1 MRVLHIGLILFCLSL
16 KLPAADA
23 PTPLG
28 ALLDEA
34 TRNNPEILAARRGW
48 QAATQV
54 PSQVSTLPDPQV
66 TVQSFSVGSPRPF
79 AGYSNSSF
87 AYIGFGVSQDFPY
100 PGKLK
105 LKGEAAQ
112 QDADISRDKVEAV
125 RRSVLQQIKEAYFQT
140 AYSQQTLEVLDRNGK
155 LLDQIEKIADAR
167 YRVGQGKQ
175 QDVLKAQLE
184 KTKLLRE
191 VAHHHE
197 LMETQQALLM
207 KLLNR
212 PPGSPEITTEP
223 LVETPLR
230 YTSDELLEKVRA
242 QNPEVAT
249 QQEMVKKQSL
259 QVEIAR
265 KDRYPDFS
273 VQYMWQRTGPSFP
286 SYYMLTLSA
295 RLPIYRRR
303 KLNPEMTQ
311 AAEELNRSQRE
322 YESQVQ
328 TAYFDVRN
336 QYIAAETASQML
348 KIYREGLIP
357 QALATYQSGLASYQT
372 GSLDFESLFSTFL
385 DVLNFDGE
393 YWKTLMEHETALAR
407 IGRHRHRTQLRN
419 ANATLSNRFLRA
431 TGTNDCSGRRPRI
444 PVD

>member
-1 MRVLHIGLILFCLSL
+1 LALELS
-16 KLPAADA
+16 AADL
-23 PTPLG
+23 PTPLS

-34 TRNNPEILAARRGW
+34 TRNNPDILAARRGW

-54 PSQVSTLPDPQV
+54 SSQVSTPPDPQV
-66 TVQSFSVGSPRPF
+66 TIQHVSVGSPRPF
-79 AGYSNSSF
+79 AGYSNSDF
-87 AYIGFGVSQDFPY
+87 AYIGFGISQDLPY

-112 QDADISRDKVEAV
+112 QDAAVGREKLETV
-125 RRSVLQQIKEAYFQT
+125 RRSVLQQVKDAYFQI
-140 AYSQQTLEVLDRNGK
+140 AYVQQTLEVLDRNGK
-155 LLDQIEKIADAR
+155 LLEQIEKIADAR
-167 YRVGQGKQ
+167 YRVGEGSQ

-184 KTKLLRE
+184 RTKLLRE

-197 LMETQQALLM
+197 LMDKQQAQLI

-212 PPGSPEITTEP
+212 PPGAPELSTEP

-230 YTSDELLEKVRA
+230 YTSNELLEKVRTE
-242 QNPEVAT
+242 NPEVAS

-273 VQYMWQRTGPSFP
+273 VQYMWQHTGDQSRD
-286 SYYMLTLSA
+286 YYMLSFSA
-295 RLPIYRRR
+295 RIPIYRRR
-303 KLNPEMTQ
+303 KLNPEMNQ
-311 AAEELNRSQRE
+311 AVEELNRSRRE
-322 YESQVQ
+322 YESRVQ
-328 TAYFDVRN
+328 SSYFDIRN
-336 QYIAAETASQML
+336 QYIAADTASQML

-357 QALATYQSGLASYQT
+357 QALATYQAGLASYQT
-372 GSLDFESLFSTFL
+372 GTLDFESLFSTFM

-407 IGRHRHRTQLRN
+407 IEQI
-419 ANATLSNRFLRA
+419 
-431 TGTNDCSGRRPRI
+431 TGVPLN
-444 PVD
+444 

>member
-1 MRVLHIGLILFCLSL
+1 MKIFEASFILLFSTL
-16 KLPAADA
+16 KLLAADQ
-23 PTPLG
+23 PTPLS

-34 TRNNPEILAARRGW
+34 TRNNPDILAARRGW

-54 PSQVSTLPDPQV
+54 PSQVATPPDPQV
-66 TVQSFSVGSPRPF
+66 TIQHVSVGSPRPF
-79 AGYSNSSF
+79 AGFSNSDF
-87 AYIGFGVSQDFPY
+87 AYIGFGISQDLPY

-112 QDADISRDKVEAV
+112 QDAAVGREKLEAV
-125 RRSVLQQIKEAYFQT
+125 RRSVLQQVKDAYFQI
-140 AYSQQTLEVLDRNGK
+140 AYVQQTLEVLDRNGK
-155 LLDQIEKIADAR
+155 LLEQIEKIADGR
-167 YRVGQGKQ
+167 YRVGEGSQ

-184 KTKLLRE
+184 RTKLLRE

-197 LMETQQALLM
+197 LMDTQQAQLI

-212 PPGSPEITTEP
+212 PPGSPELSAEP

-230 YTSDELLEKVRA
+230 YTSNELLEKVRTE
-242 QNPEVAT
+242 NPEVAS

-273 VQYMWQRTGPSFP
+273 VQYMWQHTSEQSRD
-286 SYYMLTLSA
+286 YYMLSFSA
-295 RLPIYRRR
+295 RIPIYRRR
-303 KLNPEMTQ
+303 KLNPEMNQ
-311 AAEELNRSQRE
+311 AVEELNRSRRE

-328 TAYFDVRN
+328 SSYFDVRN
-336 QYIAAETASQML
+336 QYIAADTASQML

-357 QALATYQSGLASYQT
+357 QALATYQAGLASYQT
-372 GSLDFESLFSTFL
+372 GTLDFESLFSTFM

-407 IGRHRHRTQLRN
+407 IEQI
-419 ANATLSNRFLRA
+419 
-431 TGTNDCSGRRPRI
+431 TGVPLN
-444 PVD
+444 

>member
-1 MRVLHIGLILFCLSL
+1 MKTFKAIFIMLFVALTLS
-16 KLPAADA
+16 AADQ
-23 PTPLG
+23 PTPLS

-34 TRNNPEILAARRGW
+34 TRNNPDILAARRGW
-48 QAATQV
+48 QAASQV
-54 PSQVSTLPDPQV
+54 PSQVATPPDPQV
-66 TVQSFSVGSPRPF
+66 TIQHVSVGSPRPF
-79 AGYSNSSF
+79 AGFSNSDF
-87 AYIGFGVSQDFPY
+87 AYIGFGISQDLPY

-112 QDADISRDKVEAV
+112 QDAAVGREKLEAV
-125 RRSVLQQIKEAYFQT
+125 RRSVLQRVKDAYFQI
-140 AYSQQTLEVLDRNGK
+140 AYVQQTLEVLDRNGK
-155 LLDQIEKIADAR
+155 LLEQIEKIADGR
-167 YRVGQGKQ
+167 YRVGEGSQ

-184 KTKLLRE
+184 RTKLLRE

-197 LMETQQALLM
+197 LMGTQQAQLI

-212 PPGSPEITTEP
+212 PPGSPEISTEP

-230 YTSDELLEKVRA
+230 YTSNELLEKVRSE
-242 QNPEVAT
+242 NPEVAT

-273 VQYMWQRTGPSFP
+273 VQYMWQHTGEQSRD
-286 SYYMLTLSA
+286 YYMLSFSA
-295 RLPIYRRR
+295 RIPIYRRR
-303 KLNPEMTQ
+303 KLNPEMNQ
-311 AAEELNRSQRE
+311 AVEELNRSRRE

-328 TAYFDVRN
+328 SSYFDVRN
-336 QYIAAETASQML
+336 QYIAADTASQML

-357 QALATYQSGLASYQT
+357 QALATYQAGLASYQT
-372 GSLDFESLFSTFL
+372 GTLDFESLFSTFM

-407 IGRHRHRTQLRN
+407 IEQI
-419 ANATLSNRFLRA
+419 
-431 TGTNDCSGRRPRI
+431 TGVPLN
-444 PVD
+444 

>member
-1 MRVLHIGLILFCLSL
+1 MRFLKASFLVFWLSL
-16 KLPAADA
+16 NLPAADT
-23 PTPLG
+23 PTPLS

-34 TRNNPEILAARRGW
+34 TRNNPDILAARRGW

-112 QDADISRDKVEAV
+112 QDAAISRDKLETV
-125 RRSVLQQIKEAYFQT
+125 RRSVLQQVKEAYFQT
-140 AYSQQTLEVLDRNGK
+140 AYIQQTLEVLDRNGR
-155 LLDQIEKIADAR
+155 LLDQVEKIADAR
-167 YRVGQGKQ
+167 YRVGQGSQ

-197 LMETQQALLM
+197 LMSTQQALLI

-212 PPGSPEITTEP
+212 PPESPEITTEP

-230 YTSDELLEKVRA
+230 YTSDELMEKVRG
-242 QNPEVAT
+242 QNPEIASYH
-249 QQEMVKKQSL
+249 EMVKRQSL
-259 QVEIAR
+259 QVEMAR

-286 SYYMLTLSA
+286 SYYMLTFSA
-295 RLPIYRRR
+295 RLPVYRRR

-311 AAEELNRSQRE
+311 ATDELNRSQRE

-357 QALATYQSGLASYQT
+357 QALATYRSGLASYQT
-372 GSLDFESLFSTFL
+372 GSLDFESLFSAFL

-407 IGRHRHRTQLRN
+407 IEQV
-419 ANATLSNRFLRA
+419 
-431 TGTNDCSGRRPRI
+431 TGVALN
-444 PVD
+444 

>member
-1 MRVLHIGLILFCLSL
+1 MRFVGMSWVLLAIAL
-16 KLPAADA
+16 KLNAADPPVSLSA
-23 PTPLG
+23 VLE
-28 ALLDEA
+28 EA
-34 TRNNPEILAARRGW
+34 SRNNPDILASRRGW

-54 PSQVSTLPDPQV
+54 PTQVSTLPDPQV

-79 AGYSNSSF
+79 AGFSNSEF
-87 AYIGFGVSQDFPY
+87 AYIGFGVSQDIPY

-112 QDADISRDKVEAV
+112 QDAAISRDKLESV
-125 RRSVLQQIKEAYFQT
+125 RRSVLQQVKETYFQIG
-140 AYSQQTLEVLDRNGK
+140 YVQQTLEVLDRNSK
-155 LLDQIEKIADAR
+155 LLEQIEKIADAR
-167 YRVGQGKQ
+167 YRVGQGSQ

-184 KTKLLRE
+184 RTKLLRE

-197 LMETQQALLM
+197 LMDTQQALLM

-212 PPGSPEITTEP
+212 PPGSREITTEP
-223 LVETPLR
+223 LIETPLR
-230 YTSDELLEKVRA
+230 YTSDELLEKVRNT
-242 QNPEVAT
+242 NPEIAS
-249 QQEMVKKQSL
+249 QEEMVKRQSL
-259 QVEIAR
+259 QVEMAR

-286 SYYMLTLSA
+286 SFYVLTFSA
-295 RLPIYRRR
+295 RVPIYRRR
-303 KLNPEMTQ
+303 KLNPETTQ
-311 AAEELNRSQRE
+311 AVEELNRSERE

-328 TAYFDVRN
+328 SAFFDVRN

-357 QALATYQSGLASYQT
+357 QALATYRAGLVSYQT
-372 GSLDFESLFSTFL
+372 GSLDFESLFSSFM

-407 IGRHRHRTQLRN
+407 IEQI
-419 ANATLSNRFLRA
+419 
-431 TGTNDCSGRRPRI
+431 TGVSIR
-444 PVD
+444 

>member
-1 MRVLHIGLILFCLSL
+1 MRLFQAGAIVLLLVPA
-16 KLPAADA
+16 LPAADL
-23 PTPLG
+23 PTPLS

-34 TRNNPEILAARRGW
+34 ARSNPDIQATRLGW

-66 TVQSFSVGSPRPF
+66 TFQHFSVGSPRPF
-79 AGYSNSSF
+79 AGYSNSDF
-87 AYIGFGVSQDFPY
+87 AYVGLGISQDLPY

-112 QDADISRDKVEAV
+112 QDAAISRNKLEAV
-125 RRSVLQQIKEAYFQT
+125 RRTVLQQIKEAYYQI
-140 AYSQQTLEVLDRNGK
+140 AYVQQTLEVLDRNGK
-155 LLDQIEKIADAR
+155 LLEQLEKIADAR
-167 YRVGQGKQ
+167 YRVGEGSQ
-175 QDVLKAQLE
+175 QDILKSQLE
-184 KTKLLRE
+184 RTKLLRE

-197 LMETQQALLM
+197 LMNSQQALLR

-212 PPGSPEITTEP
+212 PPGSPDISTEP
-223 LVETPLR
+223 LVETPLV
-230 YTSDELLEKVRA
+230 YTSDELLAKVRTE
-242 QNPEVAT
+242 NPEVAS
-249 QQEMVKKQSL
+249 QQETVKKQSL

-273 VQYMWQRTGPSFP
+273 VQYMWQHTAEPFRD
-286 SYYMLTLSA
+286 YYMLSVSA
-295 RLPIYRRR
+295 RIPIYRRR

-311 AAEELNRSQRE
+311 AVEELNRSRRE
-322 YESQVQ
+322 YESQIQ

-336 QYIAAETASQML
+336 QYLAAETASQML

-357 QALATYQSGLASYQT
+357 QALAAYQSGLTSYQS
-372 GSLDFESLFSTFL
+372 GGVDFETLFSSFL

-407 IGRHRHRTQLRN
+407 IEQI
-419 ANATLSNRFLRA
+419 
-431 TGTNDCSGRRPRI
+431 TGVPLN
-444 PVD
+444 

>member
-1 MRVLHIGLILFCLSL
+1 VKVLNASVFLFCVSLSL
-16 KLPAADA
+16 PAKDA
-23 PTPLG
+23 PTPL
-28 ALLDEA
+28 ASLLNEA
-34 TRNNPEILAARRGW
+34 ARNNPDILAARRGW

-54 PSQVSTLPDPQV
+54 PSQASTLPDPQV

-79 AGYSNSSF
+79 AGYSNSGF
-87 AYIGFGVSQDFPY
+87 AYIGLGVSQDFPY

-112 QDADISRDKVEAV
+112 QDAAICRDKLDAV
-125 RRSVLQQIKEAYFQT
+125 QRSVLQQVKEAYFQT
-140 AYSQQTLEVLDRNGK
+140 AYIQQTLEVLDRNGK

-191 VAHHHE
+191 FAHHHE
-197 LMETQQALLM
+197 LMGTQQAVLL

-265 KDRYPDFS
+265 KDRYPNFS

-286 SYYMLTLSA
+286 SYYMLTFSA

-311 AAEELNRSQRE
+311 AVEELNRSQRE

-393 YWKTLMEHETALAR
+393 YWKTLMEHETALSR
-407 IGRHRHRTQLRN
+407 IEQV
-419 ANATLSNRFLRA
+419 
-431 TGTNDCSGRRPRI
+431 TGVPLN
-444 PVD
+444 

>member
-1 MRVLHIGLILFCLSL
+1 MTVLNASVFLFCVSLRLS
-16 KLPAADA
+16 AADA
-23 PTPLG
+23 PTRL
-28 ALLDEA
+28 ATLLDEA
-34 TRNNPEILAARRGW
+34 ARNNPDILAAHRGW

-54 PSQVSTLPDPQV
+54 PSQVSTMPDPQV

-79 AGYSNSSF
+79 AGYSNSGF
-87 AYIGFGVSQDFPY
+87 AYIGLGVSQDLPY

-112 QDADISRDKVEAV
+112 QDAVISRDKLDAV
-125 RRSVLQQIKEAYFQT
+125 RRSVLQQVKEAYFQT
-140 AYSQQTLEVLDRNGK
+140 AYIQQTLEVLDRNGK
-155 LLDQIEKIADAR
+155 LLDQIEKIAEAR

-197 LMETQQALLM
+197 LMETQQALLL

-249 QQEMVKKQSL
+249 QQEIVKKQSL

-286 SYYMLTLSA
+286 SYYMLTFSA
-295 RLPIYRRR
+295 RLPIYRSR

-311 AAEELNRSQRE
+311 AVEELNRSQRE

-407 IGRHRHRTQLRN
+407 IEQV
-419 ANATLSNRFLRA
+419 
-431 TGTNDCSGRRPRI
+431 TGVPLN
-444 PVD
+444 

>member
-1 MRVLHIGLILFCLSL
+1 MRLLNSICILILLSSNVV
-16 KLPAADA
+16 AAEA
-23 PTPLG
+23 PTPLS

-34 TRNNPEILAARRGW
+34 TRNNPDILAARRGW

-54 PSQVSTLPDPQV
+54 PTQVSTLPDPQV

-79 AGYSNSSF
+79 AGYSNSGF
-87 AYIGFGVSQDFPY
+87 AYIGLGISQDLPY

-112 QDADISRDKVEAV
+112 QDAAISRDKLDAV
-125 RRSVLQQIKEAYFQT
+125 RRSVLQQVKEAYFQT
-140 AYSQQTLEVLDRNGK
+140 AYIQQTLEVLDRNGK

-197 LMETQQALLM
+197 LMGTQQALLL

-242 QNPEVAT
+242 QNPDIAT

-259 QVEIAR
+259 EVEIAR

-286 SYYMLTLSA
+286 SYYMLTFSA
-295 RLPIYRRR
+295 KLPIYRRR

-311 AAEELNRSQRE
+311 ATEELNRSQRE

-328 TAYFDVRN
+328 SAYFDVRN
-336 QYIAAETASQML
+336 EYIAAETASQML

-393 YWKTLMEHETALAR
+393 YWKTLAEHEVALAR
-407 IGRHRHRTQLRN
+407 IEQV
-419 ANATLSNRFLRA
+419 
-431 TGTNDCSGRRPRI
+431 TGVSLN
-444 PVD
+444 